1 MNKQTIYAF
10 LVFNIFTILLIFAF
24 EDNAA
29 YIFDQ
34 EAIKYQVFLL
44 GGEFYTG
51 GLSWGDHY
59 LYRLLASVTVTF
71 IAASIVTSI
80 VEKNAGIVAAI
91 SNIPSVIFWLY
102 SLYIHLMGA
111 DISYGYVS
119 VGIIAP
125 ILTTWIAYKIGKNEN
140 KEGVKLNAVMS
151 INRYH
156 WIWILLVAQP
166 FSIGLIYSLYLSLDA
181 FFSLISFAY
190 SGSRGNVLSPS
201 SILPNFLHGLSY
213 LSYVFNLILSSLPL
227 LAFVYLIKNT
237 YLVLSGLILA
247 DKSAVKRTIVVIIFV
262 IIFAAID
269 MAVLFLRDVP
279 YMS

>member
-10 LVFNIFTILLIFAF
+10 LIFNIFSILLIFAF

-34 EAIKYQVFLL
+34 EDIRYQVFAS

-59 LYRLLASVTVTF
+59 LYRLFASITVTF

-91 SNIPSVIFWLY
+91 SNTPSIIFWMY
-102 SLYIHLMGA
+102 SLNTHLMGA

-119 VGIIAP
+119 ISVIAP
-125 ILTTWIAYKIGKNEN
+125 ILTTWIAYKIGKNES
-140 KEGVKLNAVMS
+140 KEGVKLSAVMS
-151 INRYH
+151 INSYH
-156 WIWILLVAQP
+156 WIWIALVAQP

-201 SILPNFLHGLSY
+201 TILPNFLHGLSY
-213 LSYVFNLILSSLPL
+213 LSYVFNLILSSLPIL
-227 LAFVYLIKNT
+227 TFAYLIKNV
-237 YLVLSGLILA
+237 YLVLSGLKLA
-247 DKSAVKRTIVVIIFV
+247 DKSVVKRTIFVIIFV

-269 MAVLFLRDVP
+269 MTVLFLRDVP